1 MPGLFRGAASKPRAA
16 LPEKGAPMKAPAFAR
31 LLALFCILFAL
42 TGAVSALAE
51 DLTVEH
57 DPAEGN
63 FATIHEAIDEAE
75 RRLHTAGSENLSFRV
90 VVSASPDRPYH
101 GPIRPIPNVPIIGE
115 STSGTII
122 DGGSQTLIEVRDVSN
137 VTIRNFTFRNATVA
151 ISVANSD
158 DVEITNNV
166 FELGRAAGRTAILL
180 QDVRNTE
187 IVNNTFFNSDTAI
200 STTSD
205 VVITNNI
212 FANNQTAIF
221 NTVPLSPTYNLFF
234 GNTIRGVEPDPTS
247 IPNPP
252 GEDADPR
259 FVDSDDG
266 DFHLR
271 DDSAAKGAGNT
282 RYPNS
287 FDGSFDM
294 GAYGGPDADI
304 PPTGVTGLSATF
316 APPGT
321 VTLNWTPS
329 SSTAVTAY
337 RVYYSYHGTEAS
349 EGPSPITIPGR
360 TTASATLSGL
370 SATPQPPRAPSLSVA
385 SRNEALQLDWDKV
398 NGASGYRIYY
408 STAEFMADSPPAGAK
423 SIVINDPETT
433 THTIPGLVNG
443 TPYYVA
449 IQAVANN
456 TLSVAV
462 TSVIDPALPSNPGS
476 ANESGYSRTSVT
488 LGEAVEV
495 AGALSAVILESPEP
509 VIPYPALNGE
519 GCFIAT
525 AAYGFYSAP
534 QVQLLRD
541 FRDRYLMPH
550 APGRAFVSWYYRYG
564 PAGAAFMNR
573 HPWLKPPVR
582 LALFPLVALSFFL
595 VKTPWTLQLLLA
607 IFAGGCV
614 VVSRRRRSRH
624 DISVTAGRASEG
636 GAA

>member
-1 MPGLFRGAASKPRAA
+1 
-16 LPEKGAPMKAPAFAR
+16 MKATAFAR

-42 TGAVSALAE
+42 TGAVPAQAE
-51 DLTVEH
+51 DLIVEH
-57 DPAEGN
+57 DPAEN
-63 FATIHEAIDEAE
+63 HFATIQEAIDEAA
-75 RRLHTAGSENLSFRV
+75 RRLDASGSDNLSFRV
-90 VVSASPDRPYH
+90 IVRASPDPYR
-101 GPIRPIPNVPIIGE
+101 GPIRPISNVPIIGE
-115 STSGTII
+115 RTSGTFIE
-122 DGGSQTLIEVRDVSN
+122 GGSQTLIEVRDVSV
-137 VTIRNFTFRNATVA
+137 VTISNFTFRDAPVA

-158 DVEITNNV
+158 DVAITNNV
-166 FELGRAAGRTAILL
+166 FQSGRVTGRTAILL
-180 QDVRNTE
+180 QDARNSS
-187 IVNNTFFNSDTAI
+187 IVNNTFFNNDTAI

-234 GNTIRGVEPDPTS
+234 GNAIPGVQPDPTS
-247 IPNPP
+247 KPNPP

-266 DFHLR
+266 DFHLQ
-271 DDSAAKGAGNT
+271 DDSAAKGSGNP

-287 FDGSFDM
+287 FDASFDM
-294 GAYGGPDADI
+294 GAFGGPQADL
-304 PPTGVTGLSATF
+304 PLPGVTGLSATF
-316 APPGT
+316 ASPGT

-349 EGPSPITIPGR
+349 EGPSPIAVPGR

-370 SATPQPPRAPSLSVA
+370 SATPQPPAARSLRVAPL
-385 SRNEALQLDWDKV
+385 NEALRLDWNNVPD
-398 NGASGYRIYY
+398 ASGYRIYY
-408 STAEFMADSPPAGAK
+408 STTEFTADSLPAGAK
-423 SIVINDPETT
+423 SIAINDPETT

-488 LGEAVEV
+488 LGAAVEV

-564 PAGAAFMNR
+564 PAGAAFINS

-607 IFAGGCV
+607 TLAGGCV
-614 VVSRRRRSRH
+614 LVSRRRRSRH
-624 DISVTAGRASEG
+624 DKPVTAGNAPEG